1 MNIKKL
7 FKRNSSSVDT
17 RTTLQKIVFYAY
29 NNSVSNI
36 AGLLC
41 AKNKS
46 NNGIS
51 IPYSKEAV
59 ASDCNAIR
67 KCLLSE
73 NLSEDEFANLAASVF
88 LHIPLRNIKKI
99 AEESGYQSIDIER
112 LIYLNTYVTTLK
124 TIDELSSA
132 GIKKYKISSCC
143 DSKTC
148 SNCKKHNEKTHLV
161 SKAVI
166 GKTAPP
172 FCKCCRCIIVADFGG
187 TF

>member
-7 FKRNSSSVDT
+7 FKKNSSNVDT

-29 NNSVSNI
+29 NNSVTNI

-41 AKNKS
+41 TKNKS

-51 IPYSKEAV
+51 IPYTKEAV
-59 ASDCNAIR
+59 ALDCNAI
-67 KCLLSE
+67 KNCLLAE

-88 LHIPLRNIKKI
+88 LHIPLHNIKKI
-99 AEESGYQSIDIER
+99 AEESGYQSIGIER

-124 TIDELSSA
+124 TIAELSSA
-132 GIKKYKISSCC
+132 GVKKYKISSCG
-143 DSKTC
+143 DSKVC
-148 SNCKKHNEKTHLV
+148 AKCAKHNGKKHFID
-161 SKAVI
+161 KAVI

-172 FCKCCRCIIVADFGG
+172 FCEKCRCVIIADF
-187 TF
+187 